1 MAVDLFQAVPVAR
14 RLLAWQAAL
23 LAAPLAAQGVAPA
36 GASALPQQVTIEGR
50 RAPDEMAP
58 QSQLRGTALQR
69 AVSAT
74 LGATL
79 ADEMGVANASFG
91 PGVGLPV
98 VRGQGGS
105 RLRTLVNGIGSNDA
119 STVSADHGA
128 MLESALAERI
138 TIWRGPATIRFGG
151 GAIGGAVEVDDG
163 RVPTQRPAQ
172 LRSGGQA
179 RLGWGDQQLLVLR
192 ADGPAPGGLPLA
204 WHADVHGRRQGLVP
218 IRGAAVDEA
227 AVLRQYQLR
236 TERNSWGHID
246 NSQSASEGG
255 ALGLAWVGEAGHA
268 GLALSQLRQV
278 YGIPPGGHSHAH
290 TPAPGEPPSG
300 GGDVRIDARQQ
311 RLELRAELDLAL
323 LPLATA
329 HARAG
334 QLQLRASASRYGHD
348 EREGQR
354 LSTTFRNDVDE
365 LRLEWQ
371 HRWWRQWPGTLG
383 LQWQQREFSAL
394 GEEAFVPRSRG
405 RMLGVFA
412 LQRWN
417 AAPWHLEA
425 GWRTDHQR
433 WQPEASFSVLGQ
445 PRAMPARRFWP
456 RSGSLALQRDY
467 AWGGADAAPVRTPD
481 ATSAAAQPHSAA
493 PPAPWAQGSLT
504 LTHWRVGRAP
514 DVQELYA
521 GGPHI
526 ATRTFDLG
534 NPGLVNET
542 LHAWDMAWRHQ
553 QGPWQ
558 WRANAY
564 VYRSADY
571 IYQRTLG
578 WFYEA
583 EEQQAQIVC
592 TRLDRCLPATK
603 REQSAARF
611 VGHELELARRF
622 RPQDDLRL
630 RLALQGDAV
639 RGRLADGSDVP
650 RLPPMRWA
658 LVLDAAQ
665 GPWVAQWR
673 LTRGQAQQRPGR
685 NEQPTPGYVRLDASL
700 HWSGA
705 TTPDPAGKP
714 GQPGPW
720 TAFAVARNL
729 GNQSI
734 RNSSSFLR
742 LMAPEPGRS
751 LELGVEWRL

>member
-1 MAVDLFQAVPVAR
+1 MAFPTALM
-14 RLLAWQAAL
+14 AAL
-23 LAAPLAAQGVAPA
+23 MAAPAAAQVVAQMAAAAAAQALPPAAAASAAAAPA
-36 GASALPQQVTIEGR
+36 AAQQVTIEGR
-50 RAPDEMAP
+50 RAPDELAP
-58 QSQLRGTALQR
+58 QGQLRGTALQR

-79 ADEMGVANASFG
+79 ADELGVANASFG
-91 PGVGLPV
+91 PGVGLPM

-105 RLRTLVNGIGSNDA
+105 RLRTLVNGLGSNDA

-128 MLESALAERI
+128 MLESALAERV

-163 RVPTQRPAQ
+163 RVPTQRHEQ
-172 LRSGGQA
+172 LRSRGQA
-179 RLGWGDQQLLVLR
+179 RLAWGDQQLLVLS
-192 ADGPAPGGLPLA
+192 ADGPAPAGLPLA
-204 WHADVHGRRQGLVP
+204 WHADLHGRRQGLVP

-236 TERNSWGHID
+236 TQRNSWGHID

-255 ALGLAWVGEAGHA
+255 ALGLAWLGEAGQA
-268 GLALSQLRQV
+268 GLALSRLRQV

-290 TPAPGEPPSG
+290 TPAPGEVASG
-300 GGDVRIDARQQ
+300 GEVRIDARQQ
-311 RLELRAELDLAL
+311 RLELRADLDLTQ
-323 LPLATA
+323 LPPAVA
-329 HARAG
+329 HAGAG

-348 EREGQR
+348 EREGPR

-383 LQWQQREFSAL
+383 LQWQQREFAAL

-405 RMLGVFA
+405 RMVGLFA
-412 LQRWN
+412 LQRWQ

-433 WQPEASFSVLGQ
+433 WQPDASFSVLGQ

-467 AWGGADAAPVRTPD
+467 AWHAP
-481 ATSAAAQPHSAA
+481 ASAATADPIA
-493 PPAPWAQGSLT
+493 PMPAPWAQGSFT

-526 ATRTFDLG
+526 ATRSFDLG

-542 LHAWDMAWRHQ
+542 LQAWDLAWQHQ
-553 QGPWQ
+553 HGAWQ

-564 VYRSADY
+564 VYRSAHY

-603 REQSAARF
+603 REQSPARF
-611 VGHELELARRF
+611 FGHELELARQF
-622 RPQDDLRL
+622 RPDDNLRL
-630 RLALQGDAV
+630 RLAVQGDAV
-639 RGRLADGSDVP
+639 RGRLDDGSDVP
-650 RLPPMRWA
+650 RLPPRRWA
-658 LVLDAAQ
+658 LVLDAAH
-665 GPWVAQWR
+665 GAWTAQWR
-673 LTRGQAQQRPGR
+673 LTRGLAQDRPGR
-685 NEQPTPGYVRLDASL
+685 NEQPTPGYLRLDASL
-700 HWSGA
+700 HWTAPAADGVGA
-705 TTPDPAGKP
+705 GAA
-714 GQPGPW
+714 QPGRPAPW

-734 RNSSSFLR
+734 RSSTSFLR

-751 LELGVEWRL
+751 LELGLEWRL